1 MKVEEV
7 RIDSISNHSKN
18 PGRKCRGRPVGRPPI
33 EIDYAACEKLARIM
47 CTQSEIAEVLG
58 VSLSTLEHDKEFL
71 RIHKKGIEAGK
82 ASLRRMQW
90 KSAEDGN
97 VTSQIWLGKQYL
109 GQRDKS
115 EISGDGGG
123 PVVLAVLKGVKLE
136 DL

>member
-1 MKVEEV
+1 MAEE
-7 RIDSISNHSKN
+7 KT
-18 PGRKCRGRPVGRPPI
+18 RPVGRPPI
-33 EIDYAACEKLARIM
+33 EIDYGKCEKLARIM
-47 CTQSEIAEVLG
+47 CTHSEIAEVLG
-58 VSLSTLEHDKEFL
+58 VSLSTLEHDPEFL
-71 RIHKKGIEAGK
+71 QVHKRGIEAGK

-90 KSAEDGN
+90 KSAEGGN

>member
-1 MKVEEV
+1 MKQAPKHPGGKP
-7 RIDSISNHSKN
+7 RIK
-18 PGRKCRGRPVGRPPI
+18 
-33 EIDYAACEKLARIM
+33 IDYAACEKLDRIM
-47 CTQSEIAEVLG
+47 CTQLEIAEVLG

-90 KSAEDGN
+90 KSAEGGN

-115 EISGDGGG
+115 EISGPEGEPLKVVFNVVDGRTSETRD
-123 PVVLAVLKGVKLE
+123 VSRVLSE
-136 DL
+136 

>member
-1 MKVEEV
+1 MKQAPK
-7 RIDSISNHSKN
+7 H
-18 PGRKCRGRPVGRPPI
+18 PGGRPRI
-33 EIDYAACEKLARIM
+33 KIDYAACEKLARIM

-90 KSAEDGN
+90 KSAEGGN

-109 GQRDKS
+109 GQRDKQELTGKDGEQLSVKFEIVDGRTAGNVSRVLS
-115 EISGDGGG
+115 EQ
-123 PVVLAVLKGVKLE
+123 PE
-136 DL
+136 

>member
-1 MKVEEV
+1 MKQAPK
-7 RIDSISNHSKN
+7 H
-18 PGRKCRGRPVGRPPI
+18 PGGRPRI
-33 EIDYAACEKLARIM
+33 KIDYAACEKLARIM

-90 KSAEDGN
+90 KSAEGGN

-109 GQRDKS
+109 GQRDKQ
-115 EISGDGGG
+115 EVEHSGNIQINIDKDDAA
-123 PVVLAVLKGVKLE
+123 L
-136 DL
+136 